1 MAELCRTVKLSI
13 GWQPPSVG
21 CKGRSGNRGVS
32 RPLVVAQQKDIR
44 TMRKILLATVAV
56 VPLAA
61 LAGLALPALAESGDG
76 SAEASCVTQPGD
88 ATSGSI
94 DLSQIPVKPVTG
106 PLAVQGVGDG
116 CDDGLA
122 GGHDHGV
129 RAGSNLEREGLN
141 EVEARD

>member
-1 MAELCRTVKLSI
+1 
-13 GWQPPSVG
+13 
-21 CKGRSGNRGVS
+21 
-32 RPLVVAQQKDIR
+32 
-44 TMRKILLATVAV
+44 MRKILLATVAV

-88 ATSGSI
+88 ASSGPI
-94 DLSQIPVKPVTG
+94 DLSQIPAKPVTG
-106 PLAVQGVGDG
+106 PLAIQGVGDG

-122 GGHDHGV
+122 AV
-129 RAGSNLEREGLN
+129 RAGSKLERERLN